1 MTILWRP
8 CWCTQQKNV
17 VATLLLLFTNMAAVT
32 SHLNQELFTYYSIEQ
47 YVQRTNLKYMLMT
60 INSMNKI
67 MLKYTMQMKISEFM
81 IYNNNSHNNNNNKNM
96 IIIMIITIVVIYLL
110 GHNTLLQKYF
120 LKIF

>member
-1 MTILWRP
+1 
-8 CWCTQQKNV
+8 
-17 VATLLLLFTNMAAVT
+17 MAAVT
-32 SHLNQELFTYYSIEQ
+32 SHLNQDLFTYYSIEQ

-81 IYNNNSHNNNNNKNM
+81 IYNNNSHNNNKNM
-96 IIIMIITIVVIYLL
+96 IIIMIITIVGIYLL